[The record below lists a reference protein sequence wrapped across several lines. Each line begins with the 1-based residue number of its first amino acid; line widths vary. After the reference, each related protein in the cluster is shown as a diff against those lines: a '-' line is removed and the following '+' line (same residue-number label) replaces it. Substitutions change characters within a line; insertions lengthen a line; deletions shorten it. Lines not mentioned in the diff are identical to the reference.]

1 MPKQSS
7 RQPRAAS
14 HAVSA
19 PASQVIPIVEEQVVV
34 LKRKALTEGVRVQTT
49 VREDEAV
56 IDEPVTS
63 ETIEVER
70 VPLDRWVEGP
80 VPVRQ
85 EGDTT
90 ILTLIEEVVVVEKR
104 LRATEE
110 VRITRRRDV
119 ARHSETVSLRREEAV
134 IERVSATGDD
144 SHEDDSHTPEMNG
157 RPPVMSETTQDNHE
171 MEKSE

>member
-1 MPKQSS
+1 MSQQTAP
-7 RQPRAAS
+7 
-14 HAVSA
+14 A
-19 PASQVIPIVEEQVVV
+19 PASQVIPIVEEQALV
-34 LKRKALTEGVRVQTT
+34 LKRKTPTEGVRVRTV

-56 IDEPVTS
+56 IDEPVAT
-63 ETIEVER
+63 ETVEVER

-90 ILTLIEEVVVVEKR
+90 IITLLEEVVVIEKR

-119 ARHSETVSLRREEAV
+119 DRHSETVTLRREEAV
-134 IERVSATGDD
+134 IERVNAAGD
-144 SHEDDSHTPEMNG
+144 SLHEDGIHEDGGREDDDRESGDHEGDGREPE
-157 RPPVMSETTQDNHE
+157 
-171 MEKSE
+171 